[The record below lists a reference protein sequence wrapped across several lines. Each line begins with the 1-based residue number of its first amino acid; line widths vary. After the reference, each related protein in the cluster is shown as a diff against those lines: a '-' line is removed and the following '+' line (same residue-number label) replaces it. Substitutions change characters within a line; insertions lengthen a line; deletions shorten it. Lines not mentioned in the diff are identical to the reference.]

1 MDELPD
7 QLSRA
12 IGDAEVID
20 TIDIGGGDTIVI
32 TPETTYVY
40 RSDGLIRDETV
51 EAFGHA
57 VNRLSLRSK
66 RRKSAIQLEGIDSEE
81 SFTVPSKI
89 VDDVVEGM
97 VQGILLTNEIIDADE
112 AVLSLFRFSELT
124 LVVTEQRLFEHIGN
138 AVWDDDA
145 DTVEYA
151 DLTGL
156 DFERGSV
163 ATQVVLETN
172 DRRRRVK
179 VPNEQAGAVRRAIQN
194 AVFDFHGVESLEEF
208 EATRPDPS
216 DEEDSA
222 AEVEADT
229 NARNEKS
236 GFVDSGDE
244 SSADSADDFVSAG
257 WTPPA
262 ENSSSSTPADQELS
276 SSQTSEDGFA
286 RSASSQESTA
296 QQHHVELDSLS
307 QQVETLSRQVQR
319 QTDLIESQQEL
330 IEQLVDELRRGR

>member
-40 RSDGLIRDETV
+40 RSDGLIRDESV
-51 EAFGHA
+51 ETFSHA
-57 VNRLSLRSK
+57 VDRLSLRSK
-66 RRKSAIQLEGIDSEE
+66 RRKSSIQLEAIDSEE

-97 VQGILLTNEIIDADE
+97 VQGILLTNEIIDDD

-163 ATQVVLETN
+163 ATQVVLETK

-208 EATRPDPS
+208 EATRPEPS
-216 DEEDSA
+216 TEEDSA
-222 AEVEADT
+222 AEADADT
-229 NARNEKS
+229 DARNEKS
-236 GFVDSGDE
+236 GFVDSSDE
-244 SSADSADDFVSAG
+244 SSADSADNFVSAG

-262 ENSSSSTPADQELS
+262 ENSSSSTPANQEPS
-276 SSQTSEDGFA
+276 SSQTSDDGFA
-286 RSASSQESTA
+286 RSASSQETTT
-296 QQHHVELDSLS
+296 QQNHVELDSLS
-307 QQVETLSRQVQR
+307 QQVETLSQQVQR

-330 IEQLVDELRRGR
+330 IEQLVAELRRGR